1 MLVMGDTIFTR
12 DCKKF
17 TKIACPPRGAW
28 FGNFIIGSK
37 LRMGVI
43 KKQYLGA
50 TSDMAKAV
58 FLGWYIE

>member
-1 MLVMGDTIFTR
+1 MGDTIFTR
-12 DCKKF
+12 DCKKI
-17 TKIACPPRGAW
+17 TKIARPPRGACI
-28 FGNFIIGSK
+28 GNFIIGSK

-58 FLGWYIE
+58 FLRWHIE